1 MMERNKMHVLT
12 KYQAVSGYWR
22 LLVNG
27 NVHPLLVGF
36 DTPEEALDKGSLLF
50 PDGVLVETPETF
62 LNWTLPSQEINTP
75 FDLQPIVQ
83 ESISLEY
90 LIDLLKS
97 RFNISYMRLSNGNV
111 KSNRK
116 PKYVNQNEIRN
127 LIYGTSTYMLS
138 NEALKTYSFSLGE
151 IPIEPHIVY
160 AGMLLI
166 DGVEV
171 LVNLYNP
178 YAHTFVRLY
187 SREAKK
193 NAWLNWTHELLNID
207 KNALRIT
214 IEENF

>member
-1 MMERNKMHVLT
+1 MHVLT
-12 KYQAVSGYWR
+12 KYQAVSGSWR

-36 DTPEEALDKGSLLF
+36 DTPEKAVEKGALLF
-50 PDGVLVETPETF
+50 PEGVLVDTPKTF
-62 LNWTLPSQEINTP
+62 LNWTLPGEEIKTP

-83 ESISLEY
+83 ESISLDY
-90 LIDLLKS
+90 LIDLLKNA
-97 RFNISYMRLSNGNV
+97 FNIGYMPFANGQR

-116 PKYVNQNEIRN
+116 PEYVTENEIRN
-127 LIYGTSTYMLS
+127 LTYGTNAYTLS
-138 NEALKTYSFSLGE
+138 NEALKTFSFTLGE
-151 IPIEPHIVY
+151 IPIEPHVIY
-160 AGMLLI
+160 AGMRLT

-171 LVNLYNP
+171 LVNLSNP

-193 NAWLNWTHELLNID
+193 NDWLNWTHELLNID
-207 KNALRIT
+207 KNALRTT